1 MSDLNPLYSVLPT
14 RQVEN
19 LGHELNSEDVAT
31 LSYLVQQGM
40 GANTLRALAADLAY
54 IECWCKAA
62 TGHDLDWPA
71 SETLILKFI
80 AHHLYDVAKH
90 EVDKSHGMPEEVVSA
105 MIKAGVLKHVG
116 PHAPSTVKRRLSSWA
131 TLTRWKGL
139 EGAFQSPKIKNAI
152 RLAVRASERPR
163 QRKSKKAITID
174 VLTKLIATCGQSL
187 VDIRDK
193 AILLVAFASGGR
205 RRSEIASLRMSQLTR
220 EADVLIDA
228 RDAGKGTMP
237 CARIRLGRT
246 KTTTND
252 EDDYALIM
260 GRPVVALYQWI
271 EAAHIDKGAIFR
283 SIDRWGNINNV
294 ALTGQS
300 INNMI
305 KSRVKKAGLDPN
317 DFSAHALRAGY
328 LTEAAR
334 KGISLPEA
342 MQQSGHKSIQQAAR
356 YYNDSERRSGLAAR
370 LID

>member
-1 MSDLNPLYSVLPT
+1 MRHMDAPPARHQTMAASNRRVL
-14 RQVEN
+14 
-19 LGHELNSEDVAT
+19 
-31 LSYLVQQGM
+31 QQCLLT
-40 GANTLRALAADLAY
+40 ASLLRKLLR
-54 IECWCKAA
+54 
-62 TGHDLDWPA
+62 H
-71 SETLILKFI
+71 
-80 AHHLYDVAKH
+80 
-90 EVDKSHGMPEEVVSA
+90 
-105 MIKAGVLKHVG
+105 
-116 PHAPSTVKRRLSSWA
+116 
-131 TLTRWKGL
+131 
-139 EGAFQSPKIKNAI
+139 
-152 RLAVRASERPR
+152 
-163 QRKSKKAITID
+163 QRKSKRVTTID
-174 VLTKLIATCGQSL
+174 ILTKLIETCGQSL

-252 EDDYALIM
+252 EGDYALIM
-260 GRPVVALYQWI
+260 GRPVVALYQWT
-271 EAAHIDKGAIFR
+271 EPARIDKGAIFR

-334 KGISLPEA
+334 KGYRFPKPCSN
-342 MQQSGHKSIQQAAR
+342 QAINQYSRQHVIIMTVSA
-356 YYNDSERRSGLAAR
+356 DQA
-370 LID
+370 